1 MSGITVRDLAEGD
14 LEWAASVLDA
24 ELAGR
29 WQARRGE
36 LVDVL
41 ALPGLVA
48 ELEGRR
54 VGLLAY
60 RLENASCEIEALI
73 ATTPGMGIGTALV
86 GELRRRTGD
95 VPIRVVHDQRQPAR
109 DGVLPASRVSPRRGT
124 PWRGRRGTTKAEADD
139 WVARTG
145 RHSDQRR
152 ARIPRRRPK
161 YVAGR
166 SHRWNSPPPRGLL
179 RNPRRGAAGRFA
191 PGEGC
196 ATGRTAGRPGPRRPA
211 SDA

>member
-95 VPIRVVHDQRQPAR
+95 VPIRVVTTNDNLPAR
-109 DGVLPASRVSPRRGT
+109 AFYERHGFRLVAVRPGAVD
-124 PWRGRRGTTKAEADD
+124 EA
-139 WVARTG
+139 
-145 RHSDQRR
+145 RR
-152 ARIPRRRPK
+152 ALKPTI
-161 YVAGR
+161 
-166 SHRWNSPPPRGLL
+166 GLL
-179 RNPRRGAAGRFA
+179 GHAGVPIRDELEFLDD
-191 PGEGC
+191 PGV
-196 ATGRTAGRPGPRRPA
+196 
-211 SDA
+211 S